1 MIPHGVEVFV
11 SLDPVN
17 LAYSFDR
24 LAGLVQEQM
33 GRNAR
38 DAALFVFFNRRRDHT
53 TLCVL
58 LLEPRKSEVR
68 FLPVFL

>member
-11 SLDPVN
+11 SLDPIN

-33 GRNAR
+33 GRSAR
-38 DAALFVFFNRRRDHT
+38 DAALFVFFNRRRT
-53 TLCVL
+53 ARLSCPMYAESTGS
-58 LLEPRKSEVR
+58 RA
-68 FLPVFL
+68 